1 MTQAVTN
8 PKLKLTF
15 EEYLDYDDGTD
26 NRYEW
31 VNGELVALPP
41 ESWENSKIA
50 LYLLFELGKLVPLD
64 RLCHKDTEIA
74 VSASQTR
81 LPDLMA
87 IGSELAAIL
96 KAAQRGTITL
106 DMPPP
111 DLVIEVVSPGKV
123 NRERDYTEKRKQYAA
138 RGIPEYWIVDPN
150 DQVVVVLRLDAGVYS
165 EVGRFQGNEQITSP
179 RFPELTLTAEQV
191 LHPVFN

>member
-1 MTQAVTN
+1 MIQAITK
-8 PKLKLTF
+8 PKLTF

-31 VNGELVALPP
+31 VDGELVALPP
-41 ESWENSKIA
+41 ESWENSKIS
-50 LYLLFELGKLVPLD
+50 LYLLFEFGKLLPLN

-87 IGSELAAIL
+87 ISSELAAIL

-111 DLVIEVVSPGKV
+111 DLVVEVVSPGKA
-123 NRERDYTEKRKQYAA
+123 NRERDYTEKREQYAT
-138 RGIPEYWIVDPN
+138 RGISEYWIVDPN
-150 DQVVVVLRLDAGVYS
+150 DQVVVVLRLEAGAYI
-165 EVGRFQGNEQITSP
+165 EVGRFQGNERMTSP
-179 RFPELTLTAEQV
+179 GFPNLELTAEQV